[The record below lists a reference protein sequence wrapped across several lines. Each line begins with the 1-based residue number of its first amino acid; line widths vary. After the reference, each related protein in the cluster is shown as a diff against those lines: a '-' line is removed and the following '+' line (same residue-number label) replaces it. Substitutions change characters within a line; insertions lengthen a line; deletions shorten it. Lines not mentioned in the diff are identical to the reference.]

1 MSADLQPRA
10 IQLAQEAD
18 FRLGRLE
25 ARPASLEVESDDG
38 RREALEPRVMQ
49 VLVALARK
57 RGQVVSRDELIA
69 LCWGGRFVSE
79 DAIQR
84 CVARLRKLAQASGGF
99 AIETVPRVGYR
110 LSADEAGSGGEAG
123 PEPGGDAAAPLLA
136 VLAFDNLS
144 SDPEMAFFSDGVS
157 EEILHLVSRAVRT
170 IGRASSFQFRGTD
183 KAVRKVAAELGASHV
198 LDGSVRR
205 AGETLRVSVE
215 LVEAERQT
223 TVWQA
228 QFDRLAGDLFAVQDE
243 VAMAVA
249 AALGARLAPPPR
261 TGDIDPATFEAFLR
275 VRQAA
280 YDFAKPQ
287 PMLVT
292 MADEVTRRAP
302 NFGRGWV
309 LAARTRFAMLRN
321 VALSAEEH
329 ERVSQEAQAALAHAT
344 ELSGPDDPE
353 VTATSVNFRPWAG
366 AWTECLQRLERA
378 RRLAGHD
385 PALGLVMGSLL
396 LHSGRVSESLE
407 YCRDIYEREPLSA
420 GPVAMYGFTLAA
432 CGRVDPALAVFE
444 TGLRRWPDSAL
455 LWHGLVTLAAGEGRW
470 DLAEPWMRPDRRARF
485 AGAAFFEATLSE
497 VEMLQTGD
505 PGAWMRKIAE
515 HAERTGRIVFSDVV
529 VAAQLG
535 SLDAM
540 YGLIERDDLGR
551 LRDPRRGY
559 EPGDLGAQ
567 SLFFR
572 KAARF
577 RSDPRFVRLC
587 ARLGLVTHWIETD
600 RWPDCADQTPYDF
613 RAACRDVDGGF

>member
-1 MSADLQPRA
+1 MSADPPPGA
-10 IQLAQEAD
+10 IRLAQEAG
-18 FRLGRLE
+18 FRLGPLE
-25 ARPASLEVESDDG
+25 VRPATLEVEADG
-38 RREALEPRVMQ
+38 RREGLEPRVMQ
-49 VLVALARK
+49 VLVALARR

-84 CVARLRKLAQASGGF
+84 CVARLRKLAQASGAF
-99 AIETVPRVGYR
+99 AIETAPRVGYR
-110 LSADEAGSGGEAG
+110 LNVAEAGGGGGAG
-123 PEPGGDAAAPLLA
+123 PEPGAGSGAPLLA

-170 IGRASSFQFRGTD
+170 IGRASSFQFRGAD

-205 AGETLRVSVE
+205 AGGTLRIGVE
-215 LVEAERQT
+215 LVEAEGQT

-228 QFDRLAGDLFAVQDE
+228 QFDQPAGDLFAVQDE

-261 TGDIDPATFEAFLR
+261 TGDIDPATYETFLR
-275 VRQAA
+275 ARQAA

-287 PMLVT
+287 AVLAA

-302 NFGRGWV
+302 QFGRGWV
-309 LAARTRFAMLRN
+309 LAARTRFALLRN
-321 VALSAEEH
+321 VALSEAER
-329 ERVSQEAQAALAHAT
+329 ERVGEAAQAALARASQ
-344 ELSGPDDPE
+344 LLGPDDPE
-353 VTATSVNFRPWAG
+353 VTATSVNFQPWAG
-366 AWTECLQRLERA
+366 AWTQCLERLARA
-378 RRLAGHD
+378 RRQAGYD
-385 PALGLVMGSLL
+385 PALGLVTGSLL

-407 YCRDIYEREPLSA
+407 CSRDIYEREPLSA

-470 DLAEPWMRPDRRARF
+470 DIAEPWAEPARRARF
-485 AGAAFFEATLSE
+485 AGASFFEATVTE

-505 PGAWMRKIAE
+505 PGAWMRKLAE
-515 HAERTGRIVFSDVV
+515 HAERTGRTVFSDVV

-535 SLDAM
+535 SLDAI

-587 ARLGLVTHWIETD
+587 DRLGLVSHWTRTD

-613 RAACRDVDGGF
+613 RAACRGVGGGF

>member
-10 IQLAQEAD
+10 IRLAQEAG

-25 ARPASLEVESDDG
+25 VRPATLEVEADG
-38 RREALEPRVMQ
+38 RREVLEPRVMQ

-57 RGQVVSRDELIA
+57 RPRVVSRDEMIE
-69 LCWGGRFVSE
+69 LCWGGRFVGD

-84 CVARLRKLAQASGGF
+84 CVARLRKLAKACGDF
-99 AIETVPRVGYR
+99 EIETVPRVGYR
-110 LSADEAGSGGEAG
+110 LSVGADGAERGGAG
-123 PEPGGDAAAPLLA
+123 PGAQGAPLLA

-144 SDPEMAFFSDGVS
+144 SDPEMAFFSDGVA

-170 IGRASSFQFRGTD
+170 IGRASSFQFRGAD

-205 AGETLRVSVE
+205 AGDTLRVSVE

-261 TGDIDPATFEAFLR
+261 SRDVDPATYEDYLR

-287 PMLVT
+287 SMLVT
-292 MADEVTRRAP
+292 MADDITRRAP
-302 NFGRGWV
+302 LYGRGWL
-309 LAARTRFAMLRN
+309 LAARTRFAMRRN
-321 VALSAEEH
+321 VAMSAEERRRLSEEARQAI
-329 ERVSQEAQAALAHAT
+329 ERAT
-344 ELSGPDDPE
+344 RLVGPDDPE
-353 VTATSVNFRPWAG
+353 LTATIVNFQPWAG
-366 AWTECLQRLERA
+366 AWSESLERLNRA
-378 RRLAGHD
+378 RQTAGHD
-385 PALGLVMGSLL
+385 PAPGLVMGSLL

-407 YCRDIYEREPLSA
+407 YSRDNYEREPLSA

-432 CGRVDPALAVFE
+432 CGRVDEALAVLE

-455 LWHGLVTLAAGEGRW
+455 LWHALLTLAAGEGRW
-470 DLAEPWMRPDRRARF
+470 DLAERWMTADRQARF
-485 AGAAFFEATLSE
+485 AGAPFFEATVSE
-497 VEMLQTGD
+497 VEMLRTGEA
-505 PGAWMRKIAE
+505 GAWMRKIAE
-515 HAERTGRIVFSDVV
+515 HAERTGRTIFSDVV

-535 SLDAM
+535 SLDAI
-540 YGLIERDDLGR
+540 YALIERDDLSR
-551 LRDPRRGY
+551 LRDPLQGY
-559 EPGDLGAQ
+559 DPGDLGAQ

-587 ARLGLVTHWIETD
+587 ARLGLAAHWIETD

-613 RAACRDVDGGF
+613 RAACRRERAGAP